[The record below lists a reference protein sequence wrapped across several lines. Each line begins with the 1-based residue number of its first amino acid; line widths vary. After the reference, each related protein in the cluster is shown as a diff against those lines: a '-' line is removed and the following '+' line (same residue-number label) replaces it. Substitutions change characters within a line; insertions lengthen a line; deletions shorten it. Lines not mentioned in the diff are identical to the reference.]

1 MLLTGGEF
9 GHGSTVWIDSE
20 LYFYTVLG
28 EFQVLLEVRRD
39 RAGSGVI
46 LRRPD
51 AGLSVATVHPVCV
64 STFEY

>member
-20 LYFYTVLG
+20 LYFYTVVR
-28 EFQVLLEVRRD
+28 EFQVLREVRRD
-39 RAGSGVI
+39 HAGFDVI
-46 LRRPD
+46 LRRLD
-51 AGLSVATVHPVCV
+51 AGSSAATVHPVCV

>member
-20 LYFYTVLG
+20 LYFYTVVR
-28 EFQVLLEVRRD
+28 EFQVLREVRRD
-39 RAGSGVI
+39 HAGSGVI

-51 AGLSVATVHPVCV
+51 AGSSAATVHPVCV